1 MQKDTIIV
9 EWSQHLFFELKMFH
23 YLQWKIER
31 KNWAVFLIHD
41 FVWIQIFYSWNRSE
55 WEFFLFPFYDENR
68 KTIQYFAFDSLEQKQ
83 IFEKFLKINW
93 IWTKTAFQLSQ
104 TSHEELSSA
113 VSNMDVKF
121 FQSIPWI
128 WPKWAKKILL
138 ELKDSFNINDLSSL
152 DIDQKLFK
160 DIVKAMRWL
169 WYDTDSIKKVLLT
182 YKEPITKEKIPEII
196 KWTISQM

>member
-1 MQKDTIIV
+1 
-9 EWSQHLFFELKMFH
+9 MFH

-31 KNWAVFLIHD
+31 KNWAVFLIHE
-41 FVWIQIFYSWNRSE
+41 FVWIQIFYSWNKSE

-68 KTIQYFAFDSLEQKQ
+68 KTVQYYAFDSIQQKQ
-83 IFEKFLKINW
+83 IFEQFLKVNW
-93 IWTKTAFQLSQ
+93 IWTKTAFQLAQ
-104 TSHEELSSA
+104 TSHDELSSA